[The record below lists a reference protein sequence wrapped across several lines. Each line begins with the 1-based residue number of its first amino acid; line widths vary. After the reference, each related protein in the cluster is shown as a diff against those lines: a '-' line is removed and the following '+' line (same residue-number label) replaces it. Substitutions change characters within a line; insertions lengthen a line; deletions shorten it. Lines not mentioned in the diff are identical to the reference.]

1 MTDGELE
8 PGPDLEQVLAAY
20 LAAQRMSR
28 RQLLERIA
36 AVGAA
41 AALAPVI
48 AALGSS
54 SDAEL
59 RNPGPA
65 GALPAEATPAQPA
78 TVPGA
83 VPATLP
89 VAAPMAA
96 VAPAPAQA
104 AASSHVIARILARI
118 VARG

>member
-1 MTDGELE
+1 MTDSELE
-8 PGPDLEQVLAAY
+8 PGPDLEQALAAY

-48 AALGSS
+48 AALGTS
-54 SDAEL
+54 SDGEL
-59 RNPGPA
+59 KNPGPA
-65 GALPAEATPAQPA
+65 GAVPGEGSPAQP
-78 TVPGA
+78 TS
-83 VPATLP
+83 VPAELP
-89 VAAPMAA
+89 VAPVPAL
-96 VAPAPAQA
+96 APAPAQA

>member
-1 MTDGELE
+1 MLE
-8 PGPDLEQVLAAY
+8 AGPDVEQALAAY

-48 AALGSS
+48 AACASGPMA
-54 SDAEL
+54 DAERASL
-59 RNPGPA
+59 SA
-65 GALPAEATPAQPA
+65 S
-78 TVPGA
+78 
-83 VPATLP
+83 
-89 VAAPMAA
+89 
-96 VAPAPAQA
+96 APAPAQAAAAEVLPSLALPASTLNTAPVQAA
-104 AASSHVIARILARI
+104 AASSHVIARIIARI

>member
-1 MTDGELE
+1 
-8 PGPDLEQVLAAY
+8 
-20 LAAQRMSR
+20 MSR

-48 AALGSS
+48 AALGTSPDS
-54 SDAEL
+54 EL

-65 GALPAEATPAQPA
+65 GALPAEATPAEPTTLPLAAPA
-78 TVPGA
+78 TTVA
-83 VPATLP
+83 PAQ
-89 VAAPMAA
+89 AA
-96 VAPAPAQA
+96 VAPAQAQAA

-118 VARG
+118 VLRG